1 MYIVIFFFSYQF
13 KFKSLFYFY
22 RLQKE
27 NVFLIKD
34 WILDKE
40 ELELI
45 FNEKIRVIVINIFY
59 NFVGKVKI

>member
-45 FNEKIRVIVINIFY
+45 FSEKIRVIVINIFY